1 MGEIVTAFGV
11 CHSPH
16 LLTRPPDEIPEQ
28 SEASIAAMRKLG
40 KLLDETKP
48 DVILFLGSDHLET
61 FSMTCIPTF
70 AIIAGDRVVAEHG
83 GFHYEMANN
92 REMAEDFLE
101 KLIHAGFQVAYSQDA
116 LLGHTFATPF
126 EYVLE
131 DRNIPVVPFFTNVY
145 LPPLPT
151 MQNCAALGR
160 ELAKIIKGRKE
171 RVAVIASGG
180 MSHYPGTS
188 KYHHPE
194 YEFDYW
200 MIAELERGN
209 IDAVLNLTPTQL
221 DETGNTE
228 MLNWAIMLGMIGP
241 VPGELIQ
248 YTPTWHHGH
257 GYMRFLPQVE
267 REQPMLDQRPMYG
280 GFKFRNQG
288 FRFYK
293 PPSAEAAKLNKLLY
307 DARLSPLLVERI
319 VTNLDQVAEDYGLT
333 PEERKIA
340 QNLVDVGEA
349 KGKVSD
355 YVPPFVEF
363 GVHPLMALMGV
374 HATYPAARKAAD
386 EKVEKAEEVAGKN
399 EGHGYENN

>member
-28 SEASIAAMRKLG
+28 SEASIGAMRELG

-61 FSMTCIPTF
+61 FSMSCIPTF
-70 AIIAGDRVVAEHG
+70 AIIAGDRVVAEHA
-83 GFHYEMANN
+83 GFRYDLPNN
-92 REMAEDFLE
+92 REMAEDLLE
-101 KLIHAGFQVAYSQDA
+101 KLIHAGFQIAYSHDA

-151 MQNCAALGR
+151 AQRCAALGR
-160 ELAKIIKGRKE
+160 AVTEVIKGRKE

-188 KYHHPE
+188 KYPNPE
-194 YEFDYW
+194 YDFDYW
-200 MIAELERGN
+200 MIGELERGN
-209 IDAVLNLTPTQL
+209 INALLDMTPTQL

-228 MLNWAIMLGMIGP
+228 MLNWAEMFGMIGG

-257 GYMRFLPQVE
+257 GYMRFLPVRE
-267 REQPMLDQRPMYG
+267 RTKPIMPKKELYG
-280 GFKFRNQG
+280 GFKFKDQG
-288 FRFYK
+288 FEFYK
-293 PPSAEAAKLNKLLY
+293 HPPASVTKISKLLY
-307 DARLSPLLVERI
+307 DARLSPTVVQRI
-319 VTNLDQVAEDYGLT
+319 MKDLDQVA
-333 PEERKIA
+333 
-340 QNLVDVGEA
+340 
-349 KGKVSD
+349 
-355 YVPPFVEF
+355 
-363 GVHPLMALMGV
+363 
-374 HATYPAARKAAD
+374 
-386 EKVEKAEEVAGKN
+386 
-399 EGHGYENN
+399 